1 MQQNRT
7 QMITN
12 VKKELGRR
20 SFICYQFMQMGERT
34 AVLTLEVFDP
44 DSMDM
49 HEESFLI
56 NFKGIWVQLQKSQN
70 HI

>member
-1 MQQNRT
+1 
-7 QMITN
+7 
-12 VKKELGRR
+12 
-20 SFICYQFMQMGERT
+20 MQMGERT

-56 NFKGIWVQLQKSQN
+56 NFKGILVQLQKSQN